1 MSTVR
6 QKQKT
11 SKRFPNPKLLT
22 AMASI
27 IVAALLGL
35 WIGQDGFRT
44 SPKRLDEGE
53 IRLHFIDV
61 GQGDATLIQTEAGH
75 ILIDAGTGASEDYLR
90 AYLDTLGI
98 QISEDYLR
106 AYLDTLG
113 IQSLRYAIFTHPD
126 EDHIGGADMILRC
139 FEVEQVILSPAE
151 VNSRA
156 YQAVIEAAR
165 QQGSEILWAAPDTVL
180 RLGDVS
186 CTILAPLR
194 LDYEETNNAS
204 IVLRMDYGE
213 TSALFT
219 GDAELVVESELLAR
233 YGSDPNGTLD
243 CDLIKVGHHGSQTSS
258 GQAFLQAV
266 TPDFGVI
273 SCGEGNPH
281 GHPAPGILT
290 AYRSIGATVYR
301 TDLEGSIVFSSTGG
315 EPSRLLP

>member
-1 MSTVR
+1 MSTVH

-11 SKRFPNPKLLT
+11 SKRCPNPKLLT

-27 IVAALLGL
+27 LVAALLGL

-44 SPKRLDEGE
+44 SPKRLNEGE

-61 GQGDATLIQTEAGH
+61 GQGDAALIQTEAGH
-75 ILIDAGTGASEDYLR
+75 ILIDAGTGA
-90 AYLDTLGI
+90 
-98 QISEDYLR
+98 SEDYLR

-151 VNSRA
+151 VSSRA
-156 YQAVIEAAR
+156 HQAVIEAAR

-258 GQAFLQAV
+258 GQALLQAV

>member
-27 IVAALLGL
+27 LVAALLGL

-61 GQGDATLIQTEAGH
+61 GQGDAALIQTEAGH
-75 ILIDAGTGASEDYLR
+75 ILIDAGTGA
-90 AYLDTLGI
+90 
-98 QISEDYLR
+98 SEDYLR

-151 VNSRA
+151 VSSRA
-156 YQAVIEAAR
+156 HQAVIEAAR

-258 GQAFLQAV
+258 GQALLQAV